1 MTYRSSVLVFLLG
14 STLSAW
20 FRFDRGALLA
30 GLFVLLVTII
40 GVFATWLLE
49 ARRAPPLVL
58 PAAVNELSS
67 RDHLTPEEERRF
79 ASELREDHY
88 KRQLTSWRAVQRQ
101 GPASLI
107 GPRAAL
113 YYFWSCVIV
122 LVVVPPG
129 VVPAHVLPLV
139 PRFTLVLATIA
150 LATLA
155 VAVPLGL
162 RDWKRVLRSLES
174 DEASGGIRL
183 DEPS

>member
-1 MTYRSSVLVFLLG
+1 MTYPSSVLVFLLG

-20 FRFDRGALLA
+20 FRFDRGALLL
-30 GLFVLLVTII
+30 GLLVLLASIA

-58 PAAVNELSS
+58 PGAVNELSG

-79 ASELREDHY
+79 AAELQEDHY
-88 KRQLTSWRAVQRQ
+88 KRQVQAWREVQRQ

-107 GPRAAL
+107 GPRAAFC
-113 YYFWSCVIV
+113 YFWSCVIV

-139 PRFTLVLATIA
+139 PRSTLVLTTVA
-150 LATLA
+150 LATVA

-174 DEASGGIRL
+174 DDAAKV
-183 DEPS
+183 

>member
-1 MTYRSSVLVFLLG
+1 MTHPSSVLVFLFG

-20 FRFDRGALLA
+20 FRFDRGALLV
-30 GLFVLLVTII
+30 GLFVLLVSIA

-58 PAAVNELSS
+58 PGAVNELSG

-79 ASELREDHY
+79 AAALREDHD
-88 KRQLTSWRAVQRQ
+88 KRQLETWREVQRQ
-101 GPASLI
+101 GPAGLI
-107 GPRAAL
+107 GPRAAF

-122 LVVVPPG
+122 LVLVPPG
-129 VVPAHVLPLV
+129 VVPAQVLPLV
-139 PRFTLVLATIA
+139 PRFALVLATIA

-162 RDWKRVLRSLES
+162 RDWRRVLRSLES
-174 DEASGGIRL
+174 EQSQGESHR
-183 DEPS
+183 